1 MREIKFRIWDK
12 PDMFE
17 KYVLVGNCLT
27 DLNANC
33 GADFTYPSV
42 NTPRGGW
49 FNCDQGIV
57 MQYTGIVDADG
68 KEIYEGDVVVR
79 ISDRTKYVVKWFSK
93 YARFALSTNNEPDQ
107 LPMIMFLLENTRV
120 IGNVYQNPELLEGM
134 ESNYPRV
141 GVEEN
146 ETENN

>member
-12 PDMFE
+12 PQMYKD
-17 KYVLVGNCLT
+17 YVLAGNTFT
-27 DLNANC
+27 DLSQNYT
-33 GADFTYPSV
+33 DMPKTFPSV
-42 NTPRGGW
+42 FGPNGW
-49 FNCDQGIV
+49 VNCDQGIV

-93 YARFALSTNNEPDQ
+93 YARFALSTNNEPDK

-120 IGNVYQNPELLEGM
+120 IGNVYQNPELLDGM
-134 ESNYPRV
+134 ESDYPRV
-141 GVEEN
+141 GVDEQWKD
-146 ETENN
+146 

>member
-12 PDMFE
+12 PDMY
-17 KYVLVGNCLT
+17 KKHVMAGNCLT
-27 DLNANC
+27 DLRFNL
-33 GADFTYPSV
+33 GDYTYPSV
-42 NTPRGGW
+42 LVPDRGW
-49 FNCDQGIV
+49 CNCDHGII
-57 MQYTGIVDADG
+57 MQYTGLVDADG

-79 ISDRTKYVVKWFSK
+79 TSDRTKYVVKWFSK

-120 IGNVYQNPELLEGM
+120 IGNVYENPELLEGM

-141 GVEEN
+141 GVDEE
-146 ETENN
+146 